1 MSTEAIIALVILGI
15 LLILFISDVFHIVT
29 TSILA
34 CLALVVFGVIP
45 FSAAFAG
52 FSSDIFFLITGM
64 MIVGNAL
71 FETGV
76 AQVAGK
82 KIISIVGTNEK
93 VFLLIIVLMCLPI
106 SAFLTNTATVAMML
120 PVAGAAI
127 AASKGKFTKKNTYM
141 MVGLASVSGGAL
153 TLVSST
159 PQLVAHEI
167 LGQQGHTEL
176 SFFDISIA
184 GVPIAILIILYTLFV
199 AHPLQKKVFNFPE
212 VADAEAPAAKE
223 ESKIE
228 TEPEEKRSTFKMCM
242 SAGIL
247 VFCVVGFI
255 TGSFDTG
262 IRVIDDFLTPGTVA
276 LIGATACVLSGCMTQ
291 KQVFKKL
298 DWTSVIVI
306 GCSFGFANALD
317 QSGAAR
323 YIAEGAV
330 GILGDSVT
338 PWLLGVVLVFIA
350 MILGNF
356 MSNTATAA
364 LLVPIAIAM
373 AVALNYNVTHMAL
386 IVAIGANISFS
397 TPLASPAL
405 TMTLQGGYRFKDYII
420 LGGLFNLLAFIVVV
434 LMIPVVFM
442 LV

>member
-1 MSTEAIIALVILGI
+1 LETAAIITLVILGV
-15 LLILFISDVFHIVT
+15 LLILFIADVFHIVT

-34 CLALVVFGVIP
+34 CLALVVSGVIP
-45 FSAAFAG
+45 FGLAFAG

-71 FETGV
+71 FATGV

-82 KIISIVGTNEK
+82 KIISIVGTNERI
-93 VFLLIIVLMCLPI
+93 FLLAIILMCLPI

-120 PVAGAAI
+120 PVAAAAT
-127 AASKGKFTKKNTYM
+127 AASGGKFTKKNTYM

-159 PQLVAHEI
+159 PQLIAHEI
-167 LGQQGHTEL
+167 LQNQGHQEL
-176 SFFDISIA
+176 GFFDISIA
-184 GVPIAILIILYTLFV
+184 GAPIAILIILYALFV
-199 AHPLQKKVFNFPE
+199 AYPLQKKLLNFPE
-212 VADAEAPAAKE
+212 VTEEPPTAGAPGDVN
-223 ESKIE
+223 
-228 TEPEEKRSTFKMCM
+228 PEEKKSVFKMWV
-242 SAGIL
+242 SAGVL
-247 VFCVVGFI
+247 VFCVFGFI
-255 TGSFDTG
+255 MGSILDNW
-262 IRVIDDFLTPGTVA
+262 LTPGTIA
-276 LIGATACVLSGCMTQ
+276 LIGATACVISGCMTQ
-291 KQVFKKL
+291 KQVFQKL
-298 DWTSVIVI
+298 DWTSIIVI

-317 QSGAAR
+317 HSGAAR

-330 GILGDSVT
+330 GLLGDGVT
-338 PWLLGVVLVFIA
+338 PWLLGIVLVFIA
-350 MILGNF
+350 MVLGNF

-364 LLVPIAIAM
+364 LLIPIAIAM
-373 AVALNYNVTHMAL
+373 ALALDYNVTHMAL

-420 LGGLFNLLAFIVVV
+420 IGGLFNLLAFLAVIMV
-434 LMIPVVFM
+434 IPLIFM

>member
-1 MSTEAIIALVILGI
+1 MGTEAIIALVILGV
-15 LLILFISDVFHIVT
+15 LLILFISDMFHIVT

-34 CLALVVFGVIP
+34 CIALVVFGVIP
-45 FSAAFAG
+45 FGAAFAG

-76 AQVAGK
+76 AQAAGK
-82 KIISIVGTNEK
+82 VIISLVGKNEK
-93 VFLLIIVLMCLPI
+93 IFLLIIVLMCFPI

-120 PVAGAAI
+120 PVAAAAV

-141 MVGLASVSGGAL
+141 MVGLTSVSGGAL

-159 PQLVAHEI
+159 PQLIAHEI
-167 LGQQGHTEL
+167 LGQQGYQTL
-176 SFFDISIA
+176 GFFDISVI
-184 GVPIAILIILYTLFV
+184 GIPIAILVVLYALFV
-199 AHPLQKKVFNFPE
+199 AYPLQKKILNFPE
-212 VADAEAPAAKE
+212 ISDETTPQTKKASLEAP
-223 ESKIE
+223 
-228 TEPEEKRSTFKMCM
+228 RSLFKMTI
-242 SAGIL
+242 SAGVL
-247 VFCVVGFI
+247 AFCVIGFILGSIFDGFI
-255 TGSFDTG
+255 T
-262 IRVIDDFLTPGTVA
+262 PGTIA
-276 LIGATACVLSGCMTQ
+276 LIGATACVISGCITQ
-291 KQVFKKL
+291 KQVFQKL

-330 GILGDSVT
+330 GIFGDNVS
-338 PWLLGVVLVFIA
+338 PWLLGAVLVFIA

-364 LLVPIAIAM
+364 LLIPIAIAM

-386 IVAIGANISFS
+386 IVAIGANISYS

-434 LMIPVVFM
+434 LMIPVIFM